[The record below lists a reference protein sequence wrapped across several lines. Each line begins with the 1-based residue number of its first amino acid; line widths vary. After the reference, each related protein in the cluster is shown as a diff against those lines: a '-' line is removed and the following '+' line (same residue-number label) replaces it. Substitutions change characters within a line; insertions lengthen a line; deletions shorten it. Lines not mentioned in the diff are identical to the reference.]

1 MKYLLISNS
10 NLAEE
15 MYHAMQNFYTKP
27 DIDFITLS
35 NRTSNDFAIKLKTY
49 LANTSEEILILCDC
63 YGSTAFNE
71 ATYLLQELNLLQR
84 STIISGMNLPITFK
98 LYGLKDSWDIHSI
111 KALYQNPESGN
122 HGVLVYE
129 QRVG

>member
-1 MKYLLISNS
+1 MKFLLISNS

-49 LANTSEEILILCDC
+49 LANTSEEITQPVWYLKMDKP
-63 YGSTAFNE
+63 
-71 ATYLLQELNLLQR
+71 ATVDELHRFIYEDIEPDSAEKYLV
-84 STIISGMNLPITFK
+84 P
-98 LYGLKDSWDIHSI
+98 
-111 KALYQNPESGN
+111 
-122 HGVLVYE
+122 
-129 QRVG
+129 